1 MSCAVHRATS
11 GYQRNS
17 GGPESAA
24 RRATSVYR
32 RVISVRSSRCSPGGA
47 AIGLRERCVLPK
59 SDARQ
64 PEQRHTNTLIMAD
77 ASAAMA
83 VDEVQIDEALYSRQ
97 LYVLG
102 HEAMRR
108 MAGATVLIVGL
119 KGLGVEIAKN
129 VVLAGVKSVTLHDDA
144 PVALSDLSAQFFL
157 TEADVGKP
165 RAEVTAPRLAELNQY
180 TPVARSTEALTPALC
195 ASFGIVVLTGV
206 PLAEA
211 VAINE
216 ACRGAGARFI
226 AVDTFGAFGAV
237 FCDFGDA
244 FTVYD
249 TNGEE
254 PLSAMVSSIS
264 QRRRGSSPCSTR
276 LRASRTATSSRSP
289 R

>member
-17 GGPESAA
+17 GGPRALRGAPRAFVAA
-24 RRATSVYR
+24 IFRRA
-32 RVISVRSSRCSPGGA
+32 VISVSQLRVVQRSARFQNA
-47 AIGLRERCVLPK
+47 ACVLPK

-102 HEAMRR
+102 HEAMGR

-165 RAEVTAPRLAELNQY
+165 R
-180 TPVARSTEALTPALC
+180 
-195 ASFGIVVLTGV
+195 
-206 PLAEA
+206 
-211 VAINE
+211 
-216 ACRGAGARFI
+216 
-226 AVDTFGAFGAV
+226 
-237 FCDFGDA
+237 
-244 FTVYD
+244 
-249 TNGEE
+249 
-254 PLSAMVSSIS
+254 
-264 QRRRGSSPCSTR
+264 
-276 LRASRTATSSRSP
+276 SR
-289 R
+289 